1 VLGAALA
8 SAQKSQEDARRGQS
22 SIFDLGG
29 DSGQS
34 ASSDNGL
41 STQRPPVPSEEF
53 DQRELLRLEK
63 DTLGTFLSAHPLAD
77 VRDAL
82 RERVDCSLTD
92 VGGKEDGAWVTVGGI
107 VSEAKKVRTRSGAYV
122 MFATLD
128 DLEGRV
134 ELFVRDAASEMAE
147 QIELDRVILVRGR
160 VDHKGRGEM
169 SLVVSEAEPFE
180 PGEDEV
186 AAARAK
192 AQARNPEK
200 IVLRVN
206 AAEFGPRLLEDLK
219 SVFSAFPGSC
229 EVQLEMQT
237 REGTRRL
244 RFGSDYS
251 VAPSPALHAELHQL
265 LGPRALAA

>member
-1 VLGAALA
+1 
-8 SAQKSQEDARRGQS
+8 
-22 SIFDLGG
+22 
-29 DSGQS
+29 
-34 ASSDNGL
+34 
-41 STQRPPVPSEEF
+41 
-53 DQRELLRLEK
+53 
-63 DTLGTFLSAHPLAD
+63 
-77 VRDAL
+77 
-82 RERVDCSLTD
+82 
-92 VGGKEDGAWVTVGGI
+92 
-107 VSEAKKVRTRSGAYV
+107 V

-128 DLEGRV
+128 DLEGQV
-134 ELFVRDAASEMAE
+134 ELFVRDAASESAE
-147 QIELDRVILVRGR
+147 QIELDSVILVRGR

-169 SLVVSEAEPFE
+169 SVVVSEAEPFE

-206 AAEFGPRLLEDLK
+206 AAEFGPQLLEDLK
-219 SVFSAFPGSC
+219 SVFSTFPGSC